1 MSVYVATRFSLW
13 FVWFLQQETDSS
25 CSHWYIGKAPLYVPL
40 SNERHFAF
48 HTTCFFSFFFHL
60 SVRARGGSWGTALFL
75 LSSGSVLVY
84 TCLLAW
90 LIGMHLLL
98 FIVSPEHQREPRTA
112 WGVHTDWFWDGIRR
126 TVFTIQLTAM
136 EGKMSTE
143 SKRLCYE
150 RGGASSLITKRN

>member
-1 MSVYVATRFSLW
+1 VAVYVATRFLLW

-25 CSHWYIGKAPLYVPL
+25 CSHCIVSTYIGKAPHTAIQ
-40 SNERHFAF
+40 RAAF
-48 HTTCFFSFFFHL
+48 CISHNLFFCCFFHL
-60 SVRARGGSWGTALFL
+60 SVCAMGFSWGTALFL

-98 FIVSPEHQREPRTA
+98 FIVSPEHQQEPRTA
-112 WGVHTDWFWDGIRR
+112 WGVHKDWFWDGIRH

-136 EGKMSTE
+136 GGKMSTE
-143 SKRLCYE
+143 SKRLAMKGE
-150 RGGASSLITKRN
+150 GLQV